1 MMEGSM
7 IDQYEDD
14 DPGEGSS
21 ISPKKRMEDLMNGG
35 KEDYTAGYFE
45 SAAMKFAEAL
55 MLSKKGYGELAAEC
69 FEPSF
74 FYAKTMLDWARCMS
88 NTSRETELAQVLLEE
103 FHERLMEAGTRFQT
117 EEKSREVHDDTSKTH
132 GESDETMKSSD
143 VDLKP
148 MEKMTNGNSKTSA
161 KEENEQAKVEEKGEL
176 SGGRAEGASKLASKT
191 LDEKNIE
198 MRKKLPD
205 PHRGEENL
213 NEDDNKF
220 VKVDD
225 GGGEKSGG
233 RVAAKNEE
241 DEFENVSKVLSGLD
255 YNVKTVAGLKKRAP
269 APNDFSGCAE
279 HARTDGSMN
288 YMKETNEIGDARE
301 NKKMEIEGNLKKA
314 EIERDEGV
322 ETEQESVGVL
332 DEDDADYEERGAQ
345 DEDSDVTSTED
356 DQSDR
361 MVSAWDALQDALLV
375 CENHLEEEGWK
386 EKKADALFTLAEW
399 YMADTNYKEAINVIN
414 LSIDLFTDQYD
425 RRIAAAYYELARAYQ
440 SDGQSSKAVEA
451 QKKMTEVLS
460 GRLALLEKE
469 SAEAAGDKKCALLSE
484 IDDLKEIIHDI
495 DTDYDDP
502 FSTAGNP
509 LQADEVNVG
518 KANEQNEASKRSAD
532 DEGDGESGQKRAK
545 LVERRTMEP
554 E

>member
-1 MMEGSM
+1 MMEGSMIDQYEDDDPGEGSSISPKKRMEDLMNGGKEDYTAGYFESAAMKFAEALMLSKKGYGELAAECFEPSFFYAKTMLDWARCMSNTSRETELAQVLLEEFHERLMEAGTRFQTDFQEPGGSMMEGSM

-288 YMKETNEIGDARE
+288 YMKETNEIG
-301 NKKMEIEGNLKKA
+301 GNVYLTTDCRLA
-314 EIERDEGV
+314 V
-322 ETEQESVGVL
+322 F
-332 DEDDADYEERGAQ
+332 
-345 DEDSDVTSTED
+345 DVSNQTSF
-356 DQSDR
+356 DR
-361 MVSAWDALQDALLV
+361 AGSIFSSSSFTV
-375 CENHLEEEGWK
+375 H
-386 EKKADALFTLAEW
+386 ALFLC
-399 YMADTNYKEAINVIN
+399 
-414 LSIDLFTDQYD
+414 IDVCSFLCCLLF
-425 RRIAAAYYELARAYQ
+425 
-440 SDGQSSKAVEA
+440 
-451 QKKMTEVLS
+451 
-460 GRLALLEKE
+460 
-469 SAEAAGDKKCALLSE
+469 
-484 IDDLKEIIHDI
+484 
-495 DTDYDDP
+495 
-502 FSTAGNP
+502 
-509 LQADEVNVG
+509 
-518 KANEQNEASKRSAD
+518 
-532 DEGDGESGQKRAK
+532 
-545 LVERRTMEP
+545 
-554 E
+554 